1 VNNMNISLLSAL
13 TQGGY
18 NSVPPILAKTIGLDG
33 AYVLSEIAAELNH
46 AQKKKLTYNCD
57 NFLCDFNRMANRL
70 GYSFDELMRH
80 LHTLED
86 YKFIDIFNSNIEDTH
101 YIRVYPEN
109 IIKFKEEQEQKHL
122 FVKWDDG
129 LYRSQNPIHK
139 QLHFNKSTLYIKDFF
154 DNHLKTPESIP
165 LILYVHLNESIHMY
179 EEKSGCCFTDI
190 SNLNQHLVSMVS
202 DKEFDIEKVYDLID
216 QIDLF
221 SKKYDTQNE
230 NIERESS

>member
-1 VNNMNISLLSAL
+1 MNISLLSAL
-13 TQGGY
+13 CQGGY
-18 NSVPPILAKTIGLDG
+18 NSVPPILAKTIGLDCS
-33 AYVLSEIAAELNH
+33 YVLSEIAAELNH

-70 GYSFDELMRH
+70 GYSFDDLIHH
-80 LHTLED
+80 LHTLEE
-86 YKFIDIFNSNIEDTH
+86 YKFIDIFDSNIEDTY

-139 QLHFNKSTLYIKDFF
+139 QLYFNKSTLYIKDFF
-154 DNHLKTPESIP
+154 DNHLKTPEIIP
-165 LILYVHLNESIHMY
+165 LIFYVHLNASVQSY
-179 EEKSGCCFTDI
+179 EEKSGFCFTDM
-190 SNLNQHLVSMVS
+190 SNLNQHLINMAS
-202 DKEFDIEKVYDLID
+202 DKEFDIEKFYDLID
-216 QIDLF
+216 QIELF

-230 NIERESS
+230 NTERK